1 MSKDIT
7 ISFDFDGC
15 LSTEE
20 VQIEARKLIKSNYN
34 VIITT
39 SRMRDHKNQDL
50 FNVAENVGIEKV
62 IFTNFTDKAP
72 FMYDV
77 DIHIDNDDTELLMI
91 SRTTSCE
98 VINNTNVNWKEKL
111 HLLLDQQ

>member
-1 MSKDIT
+1 MKKNIT

-20 VQIEARKLIKSNYN
+20 VQIVARKLIKDNYN

-39 SRMRDHKNQDL
+39 SRMREHKNQDL
-50 FNVAENVGIEKV
+50 FNIAENVGIKTV
-62 IFTNFTDKAP
+62 IFTNFTDKSP

-77 DIHIDNDDTELLMI
+77 DIHIDNDDSELLII
-91 SRTTSCE
+91 SRTTPCE
-98 VINNTNVNWKEKL
+98 VINNNNVNWKEKL
-111 HLLLDQQ
+111 YLLLDQQ

>member
-1 MSKDIT
+1 MGKGIK

-20 VQIEARKLIKSNYN
+20 VQKEARKLIVDGYD

-39 SRMRDHKNQDL
+39 SRMREHKNQDL
-50 FNVAENVGIEKV
+50 YNVAYNIGIETIV
-62 IFTNFTDKAP
+62 FTNFSDKSP

-91 SRTTSCE
+91 SRTTPCE
-98 VINNTNVNWKEKL
+98 VINNTNVNWKDKL
-111 HLLLDQQ
+111 YTLLNQ